1 MAGGDAAEE
10 VKVFVEKHLVPC
22 LLKMEEMIFNN
33 GSGFTVGNQV
43 KAPVTICQVLFLISF
58 AYFYKTDHV
67 GRFGR
72 FQFRRHG
79 IVNKFLLIIKTCYQ
93 FISEIFC

>member
-10 VKVFVEKHLVPC
+10 SKVFIEKHLVPC

-43 KAPVTICQVLFLISF
+43 CTNFFYITQVLI
-58 AYFYKTDHV
+58 
-67 GRFGR
+67 
-72 FQFRRHG
+72 
-79 IVNKFLLIIKTCYQ
+79 
-93 FISEIFC
+93 